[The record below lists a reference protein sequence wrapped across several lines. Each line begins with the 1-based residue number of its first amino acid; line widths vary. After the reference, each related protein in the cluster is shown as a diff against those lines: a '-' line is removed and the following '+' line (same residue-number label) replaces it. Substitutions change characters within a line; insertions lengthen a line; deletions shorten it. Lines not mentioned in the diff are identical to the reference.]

1 MCDIISQNINE
12 VFSMHST
19 SKKETNHDSDY
30 INILYDEWKFRLS
43 QYWSLTSKTVLL
55 SFILFFIP
63 YMKDAWGANTLD
75 LPNQIFPIVGI
86 IFSIITCLLSTVEM
100 KKINTIKAS
109 IKKYI
114 ITYSSNIDKPYAYDN
129 IFNHNLP
136 ITICLGQIIIGIF
149 VIISIS

>member
-1 MCDIISQNINE
+1 MNN
-12 VFSMHST
+12 T
-19 SKKETNHDSDY
+19 SKNETNHDLDY
-30 INILYDEWKFRLS
+30 INILHDEWKFRLS

-75 LPNQIFPIVGI
+75 LPNQIFPVVGI
-86 IFSIITCLLSTVEM
+86 IYSIITCLLSTIEM
-100 KKINTIKAS
+100 RKINNIKNS

-114 ITYSSNIDKPYAYDN
+114 SIYSQQIDNPYNYN
-129 IFNHNLP
+129 NVIHHNLP

>member
-1 MCDIISQNINE
+1 MSKSGNE
-12 VFSMHST
+12 I
-19 SKKETNHDSDY
+19 NHDLDY

-43 QYWSLTSKTVLL
+43 QYWSLTTKTVLL

-63 YMKDAWGANTLD
+63 YMKDTWGANTLN
-75 LPNQIFPIVGI
+75 LPNQIFPVVGI

-100 KKINTIKAS
+100 KKINLIKTS

-114 ITYSSNIDKPYAYDN
+114 LTHSKHIDRPYNYDN

-136 ITICLGQIIIGIF
+136 IAICIAQVIIGIF